1 MASSATFVKYTQ
13 YFLHTRL
20 RPDRAAIKDEW
31 IAAAIERPIKTTL
44 QSDGR
49 IRKWT
54 WVAEEN
60 KFLRIV
66 LLEDGATLHNAF
78 FDRDFIP

>member
-1 MASSATFVKYTQ
+1 VKFTQ

-31 IAAAIERPIKTTL
+31 IQSALNHPIKTAL

-54 WVAEEN
+54 WVTEEN

-66 LLEDGATLHNAF
+66 LLEDGETLHNAF

>member
-1 MASSATFVKYTQ
+1 MKFTQ

-20 RPDRAAIKDEW
+20 RPDRAAITDEW
-31 IAAAIERPIKTTL
+31 IQSALDHPINTTL

-54 WVAEEN
+54 WVPEEN

-66 LLEDGATLHNAF
+66 LLEDGETLHNAF

>member
-54 WVAEEN
+54 RVAKEN

>member
-1 MASSATFVKYTQ
+1 VKFTQ

-31 IAAAIERPIKTTL
+31 IQSALDHPIKTTL
-44 QSDGR
+44 QSDGC

-54 WVAEEN
+54 WVPEEN

-66 LLEDGATLHNAF
+66 LLEDGETLHNAF